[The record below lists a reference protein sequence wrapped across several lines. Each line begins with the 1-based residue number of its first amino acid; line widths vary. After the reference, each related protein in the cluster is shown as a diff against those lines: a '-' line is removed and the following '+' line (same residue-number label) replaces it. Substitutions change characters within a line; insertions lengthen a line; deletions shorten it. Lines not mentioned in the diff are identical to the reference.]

1 MTEEAKEMWTID
13 ELVSMTDTVQQKE
26 IEWQGK
32 NLHIQWCELVE
43 SEEPKME
50 IPSDDVPEAEQTEY
64 YKQVAAERVM
74 AMISKANNKQ
84 PDTATIGAE
93 NWGSL
98 PTTLRWNIS
107 STVLGA
113 TQPENFTSG

>member
-13 ELVSMTDTVQQKE
+13 ELVSMTETVQHKE

-32 NLHIQWCELVE
+32 SLPIQWCELVE

-50 IPSDDVPEAEQTEY
+50 IPDDSVSEAEQTEY
-64 YKQVAAERVM
+64 YKKIAGERVL
-74 AMISKANNKQ
+74 AMIKKANDKE
-84 PDTATIGAE
+84 PETVSITLD

-107 STVLGA
+107 SVILGA
-113 TQPENFTSG
+113 AQPENFTTG